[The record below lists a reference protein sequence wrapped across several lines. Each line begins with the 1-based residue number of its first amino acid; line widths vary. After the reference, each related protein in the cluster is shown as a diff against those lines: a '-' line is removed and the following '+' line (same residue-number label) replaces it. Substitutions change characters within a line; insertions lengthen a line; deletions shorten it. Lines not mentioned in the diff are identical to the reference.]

1 MRTPMRL
8 ALALLAVFAVS
19 IHAQVL
25 QESPSGSVD
34 WQSRIVRA
42 KGMGMPSAVG
52 GRPGQIRVARADA
65 LRKILETV
73 EGMNLTSET
82 TVQDFMLENDRIV
95 TEVRGV
101 CRNFREVG
109 EPVYMSDGSLELTVE
124 MYVGPELNEILTGDM
139 PWQKGTP
146 VPVQAAEA
154 LGGVYTGLVVDC
166 SGLGLKPAMAPR
178 ILSDSGQEIYGSTW
192 VSREWALKNGMVGYV
207 KSLEQAM
214 GQKDRIGDKPLLVK
228 ATAVKGEQKADMVIP
243 DLEGKALHA
252 MSENLS
258 FLSECRVLVVVN

>member
-1 MRTPMRL
+1 MRFNLRFALPLVL
-8 ALALLAVFAVS
+8 ACAISVP
-19 IHAQVL
+19 AQVM
-25 QESPSGSVD
+25 QESASGSVD
-34 WQSRIVRA
+34 WQSRIIRA

-109 EPVYMSDGSLELTVE
+109 DPVYMSDGSLELTVE
-124 MYVGPELNEILTGDM
+124 MYIGPELNEVLTGDL

-154 LGGVYTGLVVDC
+154 LGGVYTGLIVDC

-178 ILSDSGQEIYGSTW
+178 IVSDAGEEVYGSAW
-192 VSREWALKNGMVGYV
+192 VSRDWALKNGMVGYV
-207 KSLEQAM
+207 KSVEQATA
-214 GQKDRIGDKPLLVK
+214 QKDRVGDKPLLVK

-243 DLEGKALHA
+243 AADGRSLHA
-252 MSENLS
+252 MSESLS